1 MSLLISTVLSGSRNR
16 LAPLAE
22 LPWTMPGIAVRFSA
36 RMTSTYRPLR
46 SVTIGCCR
54 YFAVSLPRR

>member
-1 MSLLISTVLSGSRNR
+1 
-16 LAPLAE
+16 
-22 LPWTMPGIAVRFSA
+22 MPGIAVRFSA